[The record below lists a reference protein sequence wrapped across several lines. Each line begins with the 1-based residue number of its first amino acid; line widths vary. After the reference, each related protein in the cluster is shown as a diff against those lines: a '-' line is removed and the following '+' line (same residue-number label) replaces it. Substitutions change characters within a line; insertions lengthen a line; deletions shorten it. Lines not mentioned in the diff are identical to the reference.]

1 MTEHNRH
8 NSIGGPF
15 WRARRIGGDKEIF
28 YAVCVCARMYVDS
41 LAPREARTA
50 GQRDTRQLFVG
61 ERKTLPMSNSYSLEP
76 SSSQRHHRR
85 RHSRFGLSLSHWAQY
100 YIPKIPPQKQ
110 AESYAAI
117 LATTTSTTTVSALVG
132 ALSFAATCAIGCTL
146 QTSLYNTIVSI
157 DVLPPMLSL
166 TLGLGTLI
174 VASHVASRT
183 AAATT
188 TLLYTGKNAPWSMQR
203 SIRQSPPLL
212 LLPRRRRPH
221 AFKNTRHFMDS
232 PTRRRD
238 FADRRRRRFD
248 FGLDFAQLP
257 PHQHDV
263 WKLYVYN
270 MIGTPCPVL
279 CAPRV
284 APRHFLMCVCRTNNV
299 LPTHTHTH
307 SYCVKLHS
315 RCTLC
320 SVFDF
325 AVAA

>member
-1 MTEHNRH
+1 L
-8 NSIGGPF
+8 
-15 WRARRIGGDKEIF
+15 ARSSYRGRQRECLRG
-28 YAVCVCARMYVDS
+28 VCVCARACTLILWRLERLVQQDNETLDNS
-41 LAPREARTA
+41 L
-50 GQRDTRQLFVG
+50 G
-61 ERKTLPMSNSYSLEP
+61 ERKTLPMPISYSFEP
-76 SSSQRHHRR
+76 SSSSQRHRHHRR

-100 YIPKIPPQKQ
+100 YIPKVPPQKQ

-117 LATTTSTTTVSALVG
+117 LAIATAATTVSALVG

-146 QTSLYNTIVSI
+146 QTSLYNTIVLSR

-188 TLLYTGKNAPWSMQR
+188 TTLLYTGKNAPWSMQR

-212 LLPRRRRPH
+212 PRRRRRPH
-221 AFKNTRHFMDS
+221 AFKSTRHFTDS
-232 PTRRRD
+232 PTRRRRD
-238 FADRRRRRFD
+238 FADRWRRRFD

-279 CAPRV
+279 SV
-284 APRHFLMCVCRTNNV
+284 HLE
-299 LPTHTHTH
+299 
-307 SYCVKLHS
+307 S
-315 RCTLC
+315 RRAT
-320 SVFDF
+320 F
-325 AVAA
+325 